1 MHVCVYMKMAAS
13 LPSTKDPLQQ
23 REKLYLLAVGYF
35 RNADY
40 SRSRD
45 LVDRC
50 LTVCVYPSYLCLSVC
65 YFGFGFSKA
74 SMDKV
79 RNLNLDI
86 LFSSV
91 ISYAWVS
98 HNDWYCLLYLCK
110 YCRSQILILQ
120 HNDLTFFFLC
130 VWRTNITDLCF
141 LLLISLNQCVRE
153 RLCVVLH
160 PKEVVLGLCP

>member
-1 MHVCVYMKMAAS
+1 MYVCMHVCVYMKMAAS

-65 YFGFGFSKA
+65 YFGFRFSKA

-91 ISYAWVS
+91 ISYA
-98 HNDWYCLLYLCK
+98 
-110 YCRSQILILQ
+110 
-120 HNDLTFFFLC
+120 
-130 VWRTNITDLCF
+130 
-141 LLLISLNQCVRE
+141 
-153 RLCVVLH
+153 
-160 PKEVVLGLCP
+160 